1 VRVGRPCTYD
11 DTCVSVLGAAAW
23 SIAQHDERTGPRRL
37 NPAFGER
44 GKGGASC
51 HATARHTP
59 PKCRVALVRT
69 TRAAHLTRAPLTAWD
84 GMMAHS
90 EYKRRIKAMEKEVK
104 LKEKEALKVRMPHRP
119 DCCCCGVGSGVNGW
133 SYLHAGTNGHGSG
146 PGCSKAAP
154 SAAPSAV
161 YQAERG
167 SECRALSTASCSR
180 SECVRAGG
188 EGRGGS

>member
-1 VRVGRPCTYD
+1 VWAGRARMT
-11 DTCVSVLGAAAW
+11 TRASVSSALPPGLLLSTTNVPDLAALTLPSA
-23 SIAQHDERTGPRRL
+23 R
-37 NPAFGER
+37 
-44 GKGGASC
+44 KGGASC

-188 EGRGGS
+188 EGRSGS